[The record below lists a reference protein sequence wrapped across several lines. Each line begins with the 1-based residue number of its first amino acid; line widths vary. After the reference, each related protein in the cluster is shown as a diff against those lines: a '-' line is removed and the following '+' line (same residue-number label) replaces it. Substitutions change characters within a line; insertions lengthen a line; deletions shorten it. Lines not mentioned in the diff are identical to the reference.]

1 MGRPAVKG
9 TVDKTARPIRTSM
22 INQSADNAQT
32 PVGIAFLEE
41 ERIGRK
47 VPVKFDLARMM
58 GILLTA
64 FESLQTLPE
73 RAVAD
78 AFGVLHY
85 LIVVLLTH
93 DFHNNQILEF
103 CLFPHFGVL
112 LFQKDDPLSDI
123 PQQRLSVAD
132 RHRQG
137 IHAIYLT
144 ECSRCEAG
152 AGTLRVEKQLTA
164 QLGKGN
170 AEELSAAF
178 QPSENRNGTS
188 QSYRVIFLFL
198 LPLDFR
204 RQAGDLRHDR
214 TDSPSVQRSSFR
226 SLRSSCNFAILPSIS
241 ARRLAHS
248 A

>member
-41 ERIGRK
+41 ERIGRE

-64 FESLQTLPE
+64 FEALQTFPK

-93 DFHNNQILEF
+93 DFI
-103 CLFPHFGVL
+103 
-112 LFQKDDPLSDI
+112 
-123 PQQRLSVAD
+123 R
-132 RHRQG
+132 
-137 IHAIYLT
+137 
-144 ECSRCEAG
+144 
-152 AGTLRVEKQLTA
+152 
-164 QLGKGN
+164 
-170 AEELSAAF
+170 
-178 QPSENRNGTS
+178 
-188 QSYRVIFLFL
+188 
-198 LPLDFR
+198 LDFR
-204 RQAGDLRHDR
+204 
-214 TDSPSVQRSSFR
+214 
-226 SLRSSCNFAILPSIS
+226 SIS
-241 ARRLAHS
+241 PFRGVVPERASAAGYNAAAVLRRRQIP
-248 A
+248 

>member
-1 MGRPAVKG
+1 
-9 TVDKTARPIRTSM
+9 M

-32 PVGIAFLEE
+32 PVGIALLEE
-41 ERIGRK
+41 ERIGRE

-112 LFQKDDPLSDI
+112 FQKDDPLPDI

-132 RHRQG
+132 G
-137 IHAIYLT
+137 
-144 ECSRCEAG
+144 G
-152 AGTLRVEKQLTA
+152 
-164 QLGKGN
+164 
-170 AEELSAAF
+170 
-178 QPSENRNGTS
+178 
-188 QSYRVIFLFL
+188 
-198 LPLDFR
+198 
-204 RQAGDLRHDR
+204 
-214 TDSPSVQRSSFR
+214 
-226 SLRSSCNFAILPSIS
+226 
-241 ARRLAHS
+241 
-248 A
+248 

>member
-41 ERIGRK
+41 ERIGRE

-64 FESLQTLPE
+64 FEALQTFPK

-93 DFHNNQILEF
+93 DFHNSPNFRILF
-103 CLFPHFGVL
+103 ISPFRGVV
-112 LFQKDDPLSDI
+112 PE
-123 PQQRLSVAD
+123 RA
-132 RHRQG
+132 
-137 IHAIYLT
+137 
-144 ECSRCEAG
+144 
-152 AGTLRVEKQLTA
+152 
-164 QLGKGN
+164 
-170 AEELSAAF
+170 SAAGY
-178 QPSENRNGTS
+178 NAAAVLR
-188 QSYRVIFLFL
+188 
-198 LPLDFR
+198 R
-204 RQAGDLRHDR
+204 RQI
-214 TDSPSVQRSSFR
+214 P
-226 SLRSSCNFAILPSIS
+226 
-241 ARRLAHS
+241 
-248 A
+248 

>member
-41 ERIGRK
+41 ERIGRE
-47 VPVKFDLARMM
+47 VPVKFDLAWMM
-58 GILLTA
+58 GIPLPK
-64 FESLQTLPE
+64 FESLQTFPK

-78 AFGVLHY
+78 ALGVLHY

-132 RHRQG
+132 RFHNVVR
-137 IHAIYLT
+137 
-144 ECSRCEAG
+144 
-152 AGTLRVEKQLTA
+152 
-164 QLGKGN
+164 
-170 AEELSAAF
+170 SANILQHF
-178 QPSENRNGTS
+178 Q
-188 QSYRVIFLFL
+188 
-198 LPLDFR
+198 
-204 RQAGDLRHDR
+204 
-214 TDSPSVQRSSFR
+214 
-226 SLRSSCNFAILPSIS
+226 
-241 ARRLAHS
+241 
-248 A
+248 